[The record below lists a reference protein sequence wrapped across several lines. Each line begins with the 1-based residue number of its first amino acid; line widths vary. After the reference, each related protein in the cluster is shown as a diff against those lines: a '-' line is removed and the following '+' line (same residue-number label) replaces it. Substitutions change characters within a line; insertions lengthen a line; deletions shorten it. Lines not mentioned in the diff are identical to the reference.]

1 MVFRFYTGRMKN
13 YLLIVACYLLLVAG
27 CAPGEM
33 VGTGYLVTVEHGIQ
47 TKWERLEN
55 TAQVDSFVF
64 AKTGIALQADNLI
77 VPEYPFYQ
85 FRNGEFNIY
94 VEMQGIYQ
102 RQENGK
108 RRWRVYDEELES
120 SKFNVQSLKFK
131 E

>member
-13 YLLIVACYLLLVAG
+13 YFLIVACYLLLVAG

-120 SKFNVQSLKFK
+120 SKFRVQSLKFK